1 MSGINSGEVLIGQGH
16 LYVDGVDL
24 GYTEGGF
31 LLQHTTDKVEVEV
44 DQSYSPVKIHK
55 TKETFGLKTNL
66 AQASIA
72 NLKIVWEQTETITS
86 SATNRTLSWGMNQS
100 IVEHTLRF
108 EGVSPEGFKRIYTVH
123 RAVVWETGDI
133 NISKNGAS
141 LIPVTFRILPD
152 EAQGAGKEYGLIDDE
167 ITE

>member
-1 MSGINSGEVLIGQGH
+1 MSGFNTDEVLIGQGK
-16 LYVDGVDL
+16 LYVDDVDL

-44 DQSYSPVKIHK
+44 DQSYSPIKIHK
-55 TKETFGLKTNL
+55 TKETFSLKTNL

-72 NLKIVWEQTETITS
+72 NLKIVWEQTENVVTTAS
-86 SATNRTLSWGMNQS
+86 KRSLSWGMNQS
-100 IVEHTLRF
+100 IVEHKLKF
-108 EGVSPEGFKRIYTVH
+108 EGVSPEGFKRTYTVH
-123 RAVVWETGDI
+123 RAVVWETGDV
-133 NISKNGAS
+133 NHSKNAAS

-152 EAQGAGKEYGLIDDE
+152 ATQGAGKEYGDISDE